1 MLTFYK
7 HLQTSVFSDL
17 THLTPT
23 TTINYRF
30 LYNSLNFLTLYL
42 TLLNL
47 NIEYFYPKLDICHLS
62 LRNRGGLITCPKF
75 LICDLAIKE
84 I

>member
-1 MLTFYK
+1 MLTFNK

-30 LYNSLNFLTLYL
+30 LYNSQKSLTFYL

-62 LRNRGGLITCPKF
+62 LRKREG
-75 LICDLAIKE
+75 
-84 I
+84 